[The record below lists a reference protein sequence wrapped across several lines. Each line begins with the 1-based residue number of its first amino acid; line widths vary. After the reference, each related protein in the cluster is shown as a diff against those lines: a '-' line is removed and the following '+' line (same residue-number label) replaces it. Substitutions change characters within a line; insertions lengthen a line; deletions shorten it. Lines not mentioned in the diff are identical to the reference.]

1 MYRQTSTLAWYYL
14 MIFGRKKSPHCLGA
28 GFFLFFLYASARI
41 VTCGNDGGCCNGG
54 DADAFHG
61 CCVLCNYYLSVLYPY
76 IG

>member
-1 MYRQTSTLAWYYL
+1 VNTRAYRFWQLFSQVA
-14 MIFGRKKSPHCLGA
+14 MQ